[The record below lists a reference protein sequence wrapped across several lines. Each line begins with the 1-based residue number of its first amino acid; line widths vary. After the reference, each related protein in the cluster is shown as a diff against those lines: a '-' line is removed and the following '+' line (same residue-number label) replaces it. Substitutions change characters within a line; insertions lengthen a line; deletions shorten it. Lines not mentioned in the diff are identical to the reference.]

1 MFLGIRM
8 DWRGWWASRYKL
20 RMFFIPFFSPDFLP
34 HFLMED
40 TKISE
45 EKAVGA
51 GGKRKT
57 RSG

>member
-1 MFLGIRM
+1 VFLGIRM
-8 DWRGWWASRYKL
+8 DWRGWWANRYKL
-20 RMFFIPFFSPDFLP
+20 RMFCLPFSSLYFLP

-51 GGKRKT
+51 GGKR
-57 RSG
+57 RVWSG